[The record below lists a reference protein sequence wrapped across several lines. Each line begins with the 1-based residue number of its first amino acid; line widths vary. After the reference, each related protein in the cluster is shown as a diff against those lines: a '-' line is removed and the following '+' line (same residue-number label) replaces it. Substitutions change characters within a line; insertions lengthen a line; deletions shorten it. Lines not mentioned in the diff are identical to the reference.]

1 MLDTLAAAKGKIR
14 SLLARALDWRVVPEL
29 DFRIDRSTDE
39 AMRIARALE
48 NVPPTIGVEKDE
60 EGYPV
65 DLSAAHADVDTGDE
79 PRAGASASDGAEIDG

>member
-1 MLDTLAAAKGKIR
+1 
-14 SLLARALDWRVVPEL
+14 
-29 DFRIDRSTDE
+29 
-39 AMRIARALE
+39 MRIARALE